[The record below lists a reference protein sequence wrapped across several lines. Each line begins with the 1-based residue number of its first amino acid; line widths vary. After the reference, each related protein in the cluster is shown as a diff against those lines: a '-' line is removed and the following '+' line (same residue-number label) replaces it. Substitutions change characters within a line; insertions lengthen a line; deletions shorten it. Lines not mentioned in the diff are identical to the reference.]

1 MKIFLLLFTIM
12 LWTITIIPSIAF
24 GQSAKDAIRALKKLE
39 ARVEAGISYKDYA
52 PALGDA
58 KFEVNLFLESP
69 EAKEMPRLSEAVKK
83 TMGHYLTA
91 NTVWQYKFIGN
102 GVTHSLPKASA
113 LEIAKAYPATR
124 RYITSSRYAQSD
136 GKLDIDTAISAIWK
150 EASEELKKATNLLSQ
165 TTEPLPSK
173 ESISA
178 KPQRKKSQ
186 TNRTKPDKKQDR
198 EVQYPLMEKESE

>member
-83 TMGHYLTA
+83 T
-91 NTVWQYKFIGN
+91 I
-102 GVTHSLPKASA
+102 
-113 LEIAKAYPATR
+113 R
-124 RYITSSRYAQSD
+124 
-136 GKLDIDTAISAIWK
+136 
-150 EASEELKKATNLLSQ
+150 
-165 TTEPLPSK
+165 LPSC
-173 ESISA
+173 
-178 KPQRKKSQ
+178 
-186 TNRTKPDKKQDR
+186 
-198 EVQYPLMEKESE
+198 EKVSC